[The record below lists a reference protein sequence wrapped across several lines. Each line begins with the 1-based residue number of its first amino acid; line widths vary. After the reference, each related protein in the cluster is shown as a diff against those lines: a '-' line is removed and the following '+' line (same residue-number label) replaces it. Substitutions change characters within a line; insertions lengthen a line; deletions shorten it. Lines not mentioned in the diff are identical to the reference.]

1 MKSKN
6 TILLTLVILLS
17 ITLSACQAAKPTA
30 TAAPIPTEQ
39 PTAEPPTAEP
49 PTSEPSPTAT
59 LEPTATPEPLP
70 TETVAVVLETEAAT
84 PETAVNPPVELP
96 AGSAQLK
103 AKLDTNCR
111 KYPMRNSNALG
122 YLKAG
127 VTTVV
132 IGKSSS
138 DDWFYIPNPTN
149 PGQTRCW
156 VWSGS
161 TELLSDLGSLVVIE
175 NRIND

>member
-6 TILLTLVILLS
+6 TIWLTLVILLS
-17 ITLSACQAAKPTA
+17 ITLSACQAAAPAA
-30 TAAPIPTEQ
+30 TEAPIPTEQ
-39 PTAEPPTAEP
+39 PTAVPPTAEP

-70 TETVAVVLETEAAT
+70 TETIEVVLETEAAT

-103 AKLDTNCR
+103 ANVDTNCR

-127 VTTVV
+127 VSTNV
-132 IGKSSS
+132 IGKNSSE
-138 DDWFYIPNPTN
+138 DWFYIPNPTN

-161 TELLSDLGSLVVIE
+161 VELQADLTSLVVID
-175 NRIND
+175 NSIND